1 MFVIE
6 KAPERYYLR
15 SGNFKNYNIMNKS
28 KKFDFSGQDIF
39 IGLDTHLKN
48 WRVSIMVNEDSF
60 KTFSQNPQ
68 PQILRNYLEKNFPNA
83 NYYSAYEASFSGF
96 NNHRKLLNLGI
107 KNIVVN
113 PADIPTTDKERKQKE
128 DSRDSRKIAK
138 QLSQKDL
145 VAIYVPDIE
154 IEGDRSLVRYRK
166 TLTKE
171 IARTK
176 HRIKSQL
183 YYFGIEIPGQ
193 FSGKKYWSKRFT
205 QWLNEI
211 KLPTESAK
219 MTLNGHL
226 EMAEMLRKKQYS
238 VNKEIRKLSEKKIYK
253 ENYTLLISVPGV
265 GCLTTMILL
274 TEIGNIKRFQNLDN
288 FCSFIGLVPMTS
300 SSGENEKTGGIT
312 MRRNK
317 LLRTAIVESSWI
329 AIRNDPA
336 LMLAYQKLVK
346 RMEPQKA
353 IIRIAKKLVNRILY
367 VLKNKQLYVQAI
379 VK

>member
-1 MFVIE
+1 MD
-6 KAPERYYLR
+6 K
-15 SGNFKNYNIMNKS
+15 SNKL
-28 KKFDFSGQDIF
+28 DFSGQDIF
-39 IGLDTHLKN
+39 TGLDTHLKS
-48 WRVSIMVNEDSF
+48 WRVSIIVGKIPY
-60 KTFSQNPQ
+60 KTFSQDPR
-68 PQILRNYLEKNFPNA
+68 PELLRNYLVKNFPNG

-96 NNHRKLLNLGI
+96 KIHRDLVNLGI

-145 VAIYVPDIE
+145 TAIYIPKIE
-154 IEGDRSLVRYRK
+154 IEGDRSFIRYRK

-183 YYFGIEIPGQ
+183 YYFGIEIPVQ

-205 QWLNEI
+205 SWLQEI
-211 KLPTESAK
+211 ELPTESAK
-219 MTLNGHL
+219 MALTGHL
-226 EMAEMLRKKQYS
+226 EMAELLRKKQYS
-238 VNKEIRKLSEKKIYK
+238 TTKEIRKLSEKKIYK
-253 ENYTLLISVPGV
+253 ENYNLLLSVPGV
-265 GCLTTMILL
+265 STLTAMIIL
-274 TEIGNIKRFQNLDN
+274 TELGDISRFNNLDKI
-288 FCSFIGLVPMTS
+288 CSFIGLVPMTNS
-300 SSGENEKTGGIT
+300 TGENEKTGDIT
-312 MRRNK
+312 VRRNK
-317 LLRTAIVESSWI
+317 ILRTAIVESSWT

-336 LMLAYQKLVK
+336 LMLAYQKLTK

-353 IIRIAKKLVNRILY
+353 IIRIAKKLVNRILF
-367 VLKNKQLYVQAI
+367 VLKNKQAYVQAV

>member
-1 MFVIE
+1 
-6 KAPERYYLR
+6 
-15 SGNFKNYNIMNKS
+15 MNKS
-28 KKFDFSGQDIF
+28 NKLDFSSQDIF
-39 IGLDTHLKN
+39 VGLDTHLKN
-48 WRVSIMVNEDSF
+48 WRVSIIVGESPF
-60 KTFSQNPQ
+60 KTFSQDPYSK
-68 PQILRNYLEKNFPNA
+68 LLKNYLVKNFPNG

-96 NNHRKLLNLGI
+96 GIHRDLLNLGI

-145 VAIYVPDIE
+145 TAIYIPEVE
-154 IEGDRSLVRYRK
+154 IEGDRNLVRYRK

-183 YYFGIEIPGQ
+183 YYFGINIPTQ
-193 FSGKKYWSKRFT
+193 FAGKKHWSKRFT
-205 QWLNEI
+205 TWLQEA

-219 MTLNGHL
+219 MALVGHL
-226 EMAEMLRKKQYS
+226 EMAELLRKKQYS
-238 VNKEIRKLSEKKIYK
+238 TNKEIRKLSEKKIYK
-253 ENYTLLISVPGV
+253 ENYNLLLSVPGV
-265 GCLTTMILL
+265 GCLTAMILL
-274 TEIGNIKRFQNLDN
+274 TEIGDITRFRNLDKL
-288 FCSFIGLVPMTS
+288 CSFIGLVPMTNS
-300 SSGENEKTGGIT
+300 TGENEKTGGIT
-312 MRRNK
+312 VRRNK
-317 LLRTAIVESSWI
+317 ILRTAIVESSWI

-353 IIRIAKKLVNRILY
+353 IIRIAKKLTNRILY
-367 VLKNKQLYVQAI
+367 VLKNKKAYVQAV